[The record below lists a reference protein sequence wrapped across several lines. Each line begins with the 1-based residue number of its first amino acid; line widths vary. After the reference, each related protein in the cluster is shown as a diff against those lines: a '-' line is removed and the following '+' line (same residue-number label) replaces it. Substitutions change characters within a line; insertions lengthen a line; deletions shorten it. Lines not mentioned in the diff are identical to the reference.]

1 MRKMRG
7 SRAER
12 TFLGAAGVFLL
23 SLLAVSAAEA
33 QTFDWNLPLGFPT
46 PKVPQ
51 SNPISA
57 EKVTLG
63 RRLFYDKRLSG
74 NQTFACA
81 SCHKQES
88 AFTDGLLVAVG
99 STGQMHPRNSMS
111 LTNAGFVST
120 LAWGNPLLRRL
131 EDQIPI
137 PMFGEQP
144 VELGLA
150 GLDEELIDR
159 LSADVRYRQLFAAAF
174 PTESEPI
181 NRNNIVR
188 GIASFVRTL
197 ISGNSPYDRYQFGL
211 DDNAITP
218 SAIHGAE
225 LFFSERFE
233 CFHCHGGFN
242 FSASVDFEGN
252 PFDEITFFNNALYNI
267 GGTGDYPP
275 NNIGI
280 KEFTGRREDMG
291 HFKAPTLRNIAVTA
305 PYMHDGSIATL
316 DEVLDHYAAGGRTI
330 TEGPYA
336 GVGSETPFKSM
347 FLLGFTMTEE
357 ERADIVH
364 FLESLTDEEF
374 LNNPDFSDPFP
385 SETPIPSS
393 CIGDCDDSGMVAVNE
408 LVKGVNIAL
417 ARDAVA
423 SCPQFDTDASQT
435 VTVNEL
441 VMSVNAAVHG
451 CVE

>member
-1 MRKMRG
+1 MRR
-7 SRAER
+7 SS
-12 TFLGAAGVFLL
+12 TQLGALGFFLL
-23 SLLAVSAAEA
+23 SLYPVSASRA
-33 QTFDWNLPLGFPT
+33 QTFQWNLPTGFSR

-51 SNPISA
+51 NNPMST
-57 EKVTLG
+57 EKVMLG

-74 NQTFACA
+74 NQTFSCA
-81 SCHKQES
+81 SCHEQAR
-88 AFTDGLLVAVG
+88 AFTDGRTLAVG
-99 STGQMHPRNSMS
+99 STDEVHPRNSMS
-111 LTNAGFVST
+111 LTNVVYAST

-137 PMFGEQP
+137 PMFGENP

-159 LSADVRYRQLFAAAF
+159 LTADVRYRQLFAAAF
-174 PTESEPI
+174 PAEAEPI
-181 NRNNIVR
+181 NRTNVVR

-197 ISGNSPYDRYQFGL
+197 ISGNSPYDRYQFGF
-211 DDNAITP
+211 DDNAISP
-218 SAIHGAE
+218 SAVHGAE
-225 LFFSERFE
+225 LFFGERLE

-252 PFDEITFFNNALYNI
+252 QFDEVAFFNNALYNI
-267 GGTGDYPP
+267 NGTGNYPP
-275 NNIGI
+275 NNVGI
-280 KEFTGRREDMG
+280 LQFTGHPEDMG

-316 DEVLDHYAAGGRTI
+316 EEVLDHYAAGGRTI

-347 FLLGFTMTEE
+347 FMLGFNMTEE
-357 ERADIVH
+357 ERTDVVN
-364 FLESLTDEEF
+364 FLISLTDDEF
-374 LNNPDFSDPFP
+374 LSNPDFSDPFP
-385 SETPIPSS
+385 SETPIPTT
-393 CIGDCDDSGMVAVNE
+393 CIGDCDDSGTVAVNE

-417 ARDAVA
+417 AREGIR
-423 SCPQFDTDASQT
+423 SCPQFDSDDSDT

-451 CVE
+451 CGE